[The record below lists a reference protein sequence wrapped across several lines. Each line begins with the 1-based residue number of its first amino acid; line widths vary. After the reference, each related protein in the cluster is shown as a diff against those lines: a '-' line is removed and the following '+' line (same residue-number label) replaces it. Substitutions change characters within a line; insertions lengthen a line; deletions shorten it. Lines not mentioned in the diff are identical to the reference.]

1 MGKYQAAA
9 MAGIQR
15 NLLVLRDVP
24 KSVCIK
30 DIAEVFPDVNPFTL
44 YSKTFHESKYCHA
57 SLRFTDTKMGNE
69 ILNDGKQ
76 LEILGKKVYPI
87 PAHSSL
93 LEDLPKLG
101 KGNLDV
107 VKDAAKLI
115 KASEPPS
122 KKIKIEKDDEEEDED
137 EEDDGEEEGDDE
149 EGEEGED
156 EENGEE
162 ADDDDEEDDDED
174 DAESD

>member
-1 MGKYQAAA
+1 MG
-9 MAGIQR
+9 
-15 NLLVLRDVP
+15 
-24 KSVCIK
+24 
-30 DIAEVFPDVNPFTL
+30 AEVFPDCNSFTL
-44 YSKTFHESKYCHA
+44 YSKTWDESKYCHA
-57 SLRFTDTKMGNE
+57 SLRFTDTKRVNE

-115 KASEPPS
+115 KEASEPPS
-122 KKIKIEKDDEEEDED
+122 KKIKIEKDDE
-137 EEDDGEEEGDDE
+137 GEEEGDDE

-162 ADDDDEEDDDED
+162 ADDDDEEDD
-174 DAESD
+174 

>member
-1 MGKYQAAA
+1 MGKPQPWPASKETFWSFEMCLNQCASK
-9 MAGIQR
+9 I
-15 NLLVLRDVP
+15 LP
-24 KSVCIK
+24 KCSLTSTRSHCTRRLST
-30 DIAEVFPDVNPFTL
+30 NPNTATL
-44 YSKTFHESKYCHA
+44 PSGSQ
-57 SLRFTDTKMGNE
+57 TKRVNE

-115 KASEPPS
+115 KEASEPPS

-137 EEDDGEEEGDDE
+137 EED

-162 ADDDDEEDDDED
+162 ADDDDEEEDDDED

>member
-1 MGKYQAAA
+1 MG
-9 MAGIQR
+9 
-15 NLLVLRDVP
+15 
-24 KSVCIK
+24 
-30 DIAEVFPDVNPFTL
+30 
-44 YSKTFHESKYCHA
+44 
-57 SLRFTDTKMGNE
+57 
-69 ILNDGKQ
+69 NDGKQ

-115 KASEPPS
+115 KEASEPPS

-137 EEDDGEEEGDDE
+137 EGDDE

-174 DAESD
+174 D